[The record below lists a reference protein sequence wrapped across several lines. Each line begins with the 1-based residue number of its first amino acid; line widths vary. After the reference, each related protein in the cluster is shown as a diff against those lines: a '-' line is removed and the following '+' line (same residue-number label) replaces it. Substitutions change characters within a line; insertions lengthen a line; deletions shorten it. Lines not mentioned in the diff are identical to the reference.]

1 MAIVDIKKEVVKT
14 EEPEEK
20 NDSVSSKAS
29 SPTASEKSSSE
40 KIDQKS
46 TATSSISESKTAV
59 ASPLATAT
67 TTASITVTTSTNTP
81 TTTASRFT
89 TCTVTSP
96 TSTTKPPLRRRHT
109 TGPGMTFP
117 ATDPP
122 TYSASMTFSRTSP
135 LPSPHLDKR
144 FFDSSLIEM
153 KSQASSS
160 STLDY
165 DSTEEV
171 WVRRVD
177 FVQERKRKV
186 SRTILRIY
194 ARFWN
199 LDRWP
204 LGYTV
209 YSSLFVY
216 KSLRIGGREWVWNH
230 SDAVVM
236 TPRACALKEVR
247 GTQKEL
253 RVLA

>member
-1 MAIVDIKKEVVKT
+1 MKNLEASTTENASESKKDVAKT
-14 EEPEEK
+14 EESDEK
-20 NDSVSSKAS
+20 NDSDSSKAS
-29 SPTASEKSSSE
+29 SPSTSEKSSSE
-40 KIDQKS
+40 RIDQKS
-46 TATSSISESKTAV
+46 NPTPSISEPNTQTTISSVTTTTTT
-59 ASPLATAT
+59 STTTSTITSTTTAT
-67 TTASITVTTSTNTP
+67 TTTSS
-81 TTTASRFT
+81 SRFT
-89 TCTVTSP
+89 TSTVTSP

-122 TYSASMTFSRTSP
+122 TYSTSMTFSRTSP

-186 SRTILRIY
+186 SEI
-194 ARFWN
+194 
-199 LDRWP
+199 
-204 LGYTV
+204 V
-209 YSSLFVY
+209 SSELF
-216 KSLRIGGREWVWNH
+216 I
-230 SDAVVM
+230 
-236 TPRACALKEVR
+236 
-247 GTQKEL
+247 
-253 RVLA
+253 